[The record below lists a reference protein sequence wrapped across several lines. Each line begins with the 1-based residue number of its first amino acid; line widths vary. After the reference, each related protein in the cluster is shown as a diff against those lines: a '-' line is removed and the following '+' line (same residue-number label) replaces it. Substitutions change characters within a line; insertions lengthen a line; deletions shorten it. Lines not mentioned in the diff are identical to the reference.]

1 MSTAIAIAER
11 PGEFTRDQIDL
22 IKTTIA
28 KGASDDEL
36 KLFMLQA
43 TRTGLDPFSKQIY
56 CIQRGG
62 KMTIQVSIDG
72 FRLIAERTGRYQG
85 QLGPFWCGSDG
96 EWKDVWLAKEPPA
109 AAKVGV
115 LRADFSEPLW
125 GVARFSS
132 YTAGA
137 NLWQRMPEVMIAK
150 CAESLALRKAFPQET
165 SGLYTTEEMEQAEE
179 ANPRGSI
186 AAAKEAQAEV
196 VNRKLAKKAAT
207 EPLPAP
213 EKPIPTTT
221 AYEYLGLAAEY
232 KKLIGEPL
240 YRKIVRRFGVEKSNQ
255 ILEPER
261 QKEFIANLGVGKKFV
276 DAAMHGE
283 LLPKMT
289 EELFGL
295 LPDPAVIAVMKGF
308 EDKLCAILGKD
319 LGASEY
325 DTVRG
330 RNGTMWDAVQDL
342 QRVYTKLLQEN
353 QVTA

>member
-1 MSTAIAIAER
+1 MTTAVARIDEQR
-11 PGEFTRDQIDL
+11 GEFTRDQIDL

-85 QLGPFWCGSDG
+85 QLGPFWCGADG

-125 GVARFSS
+125 GVARFAS
-132 YTAGA
+132 YSAGQ
-137 NLWQRMPEVMIAK
+137 NLWTKMPEVMIAK

-165 SGLYTTEEMEQAEE
+165 SGLYTSEEMAQADDTE
-179 ANPRGSI
+179 PKGS
-186 AAAKEAQAEV
+186 AAAQKEV
-196 VNRKLAKKAAT
+196 VDRKLAKVKAT

-213 EKPIPTTT
+213 DKPIPTTT

-295 LPDPAVIAVMKGF
+295 LPDAAVIAVMKGYESKF
-308 EDKLCAILGKD
+308 ISLLGD
-319 LGASEY
+319 IGESEY
-325 DTVRG
+325 DAVRQ
-330 RNGTMWDAVQDL
+330 RHETMWEAVQDL
-342 QRVYTKLLQEN
+342 QRVYTKMLQEN
-353 QVTA
+353 QVSA